1 VIRALTTLELDPA
14 AWDAL
19 SAALAPAADLRR
31 VEAAPQLADAEAEI
45 LITDDPPVSRAGL
58 PRLRWLQLTTAGVD
72 HLELDRSW
80 DGVTITTASGLF
92 TPSIAEFVI
101 GSIFFCAQ
109 QVPKRLARA
118 AARSWDDRWGL
129 SGRPIAG
136 STIVLLGY
144 GSIGREV
151 ARLAAA
157 LRMRIIAVK
166 ARPDEL
172 AASGFSEA
180 GTGDPDGS
188 LPEQVVGIDRLAE
201 VVALADWFVIT
212 LPLTDETRHLV
223 DASVLAT
230 MRPDAW
236 LVNVGRGAVVDEGA
250 LVEVLERRAIAGAV
264 LDVFAEEPLPPDHPL
279 WSTPNTVITPH
290 ISGALERWGVFAE
303 IVGQNVPRLLAGEPL
318 VNAIDPSRGY

>member
-1 VIRALTTLELDPA
+1 MIRALTTLELDPA
-14 AWDAL
+14 AWEAL
-19 SAALAPAADLRR
+19 STALAPGAELHR
-31 VEAAPQLADAEAEI
+31 VDAGAELADAEAEI
-45 LITDDPPVSRAGL
+45 LITDDPPVNRAGL
-58 PRLRWLQLTTAGVD
+58 PRLRWMQLTTTGVD

-80 DGVTITTASGLF
+80 EGVTITTASGLF

-118 AARSWDDRWGL
+118 EARSWEDRWGL
-129 SGRPIAG
+129 AGRPIAG

-157 LRMRIIAVK
+157 LRMRIIAMK
-166 ARPDEL
+166 ARPDTL
-172 AASGFSEA
+172 AAAGFSEA

-188 LPEQVVGIDRLAE
+188 LPEQVVGIDRLTE
-201 VVALADWFVIT
+201 VAALADWLVIT

-223 DASVLAT
+223 DGPVLAA

-236 LVNVGRGAVVDEGA
+236 LVNVGRGAVVDEDA
-250 LVEVLERRAIAGAV
+250 LVQILERRAIAGAV
-264 LDVFAEEPLPPDHPL
+264 LDVFAEEPLPPDHPF

-303 IVGQNVPRLLAGEPL
+303 IVGQNVPRLLAGEAL
-318 VNAIDPSRGY
+318 LNAVEPARGY

>member
-1 VIRALTTLELDPA
+1 MIRALTTLELDPA
-14 AWDAL
+14 AWKAL
-19 SAALAPAADLRR
+19 SSALAPDAELHRAEAGADLT
-31 VEAAPQLADAEAEI
+31 DAEAEI
-45 LITDDPPVSRAGL
+45 LITDDPPVNRAGL
-58 PRLRWLQLTTAGVD
+58 PRLRWMQLTTTGVD

-118 AARSWDDRWGL
+118 EARSWEDRWGL

-166 ARPDEL
+166 ARPDAL
-172 AASGFSEA
+172 AASGFSDV

-188 LPEQVVGIDRLAE
+188 LPERIVGNDRLAE

-223 DASVLAT
+223 DASVLAA
-230 MRPDAW
+230 MRPGAW

-250 LVEVLERRAIAGAV
+250 LVEILERRAIAGAV

-290 ISGALERWGVFAE
+290 ISGALERWDVFAE

-318 VNAIDPSRGY
+318 VNAIDPARGY